1 MGLEMDRTVA
11 ASAILILSILAASAQ
26 PPAESV
32 TVTGFKSRETLDKFV
47 KSFAAPTSLNGKIAR
62 WERGICPLAVGQPP
76 AFTNFVTQRLKDI
89 AVTVGAPINA
99 TQSCKPN
106 IEIVFTTTPQA
117 LLDNVRAHDA
127 DYLGYAQSNAQ
138 RDKLAT
144 VTRPIEAWY
153 TTETK
158 DLDGMSRI
166 DSGRRLGGGITLPN
180 FTALPCPSCMARN
193 DPPEY
198 LPDAT
203 YARTSGNHISDG
215 VRSAFNHIIIV
226 VDLNKL
232 AGHEIGALTDYIAM
246 LALTQLNS
254 LDTCQELPSI
264 VNMWAPGCDQKTN
277 AMADSD
283 LAYLRGLYKMSP
295 DKKLVEQRNEIANL
309 MKEALGP

>member
-1 MGLEMDRTVA
+1 MVRTVA

-62 WERGICPLAVGQPP
+62 WERSICPLAVGQPP

-99 TQSCKPN
+99 TQSCTPN
-106 IEIVFTTTPQA
+106 IEIVFTTTPQD
-117 LLDNVRAHDA
+117 LLDNICAHEV
-127 DYLGYAQSNAQ
+127 DYLGYVESSA
-138 RDKLAT
+138 RRKELAT
-144 VTRPIEAWY
+144 VTRPVQAWY
-153 TTETK
+153 ATETK
-158 DLDGMSRI
+158 DLAGMTKLDTAQRTPGGVKMGPI
-166 DSGRRLGGGITLPN
+166 DLP
-180 FTALPCPSCMARN
+180 F
-193 DPPEY
+193 
-198 LPDAT
+198 AT
-203 YARTSGNHISDG
+203 YARTTGNHIDDG
-215 VRSAFNHIIIV
+215 VRSTFNHIIIV

-277 AMADSD
+277 ATADSD

>member
-106 IEIVFTTTPQA
+106 IEIVFTTTPQD
-117 LLDNVRAHDA
+117 LLDNIRAHEV
-127 DYLGYAQSNAQ
+127 DYLGYVESST
-138 RDKLAT
+138 RRKELAT
-144 VTRPIEAWY
+144 VTRPVQAWY
-153 TTETK
+153 ATETK
-158 DLDGMSRI
+158 DLAGMIKLDTAQRTPGGVKMGPI
-166 DSGRRLGGGITLPN
+166 DLP
-180 FTALPCPSCMARN
+180 F
-193 DPPEY
+193 
-198 LPDAT
+198 AT
-203 YARTSGNHISDG
+203 YARTTGNHIDDG
-215 VRSAFNHIIIV
+215 VRSTFNHVIIV